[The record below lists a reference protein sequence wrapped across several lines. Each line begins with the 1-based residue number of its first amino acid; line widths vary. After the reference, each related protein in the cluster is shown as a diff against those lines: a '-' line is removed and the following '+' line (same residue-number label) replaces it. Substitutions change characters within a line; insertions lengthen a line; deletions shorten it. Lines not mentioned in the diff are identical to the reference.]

1 VWVEIPSV
9 GTGVDDPRS
18 HGDGVDACRRADQV
32 CENEASSC
40 LRFPPPPAES
50 HEVTRA
56 TNSREVPIRARALSH
71 TGARGRAVA
80 AVMAHSPASKNGPP
94 GGVVRVRVE
103 EYEKL
108 MGSMLEEAERRI
120 AEARE
125 ARDRAVAEAE
135 TLRSAL
141 EASERQKNASKREFD
156 TWRAALVD
164 AAADELEVETRRWR
178 AVVAEKDA
186 AIAAKDAVVKEWA
199 RRAGG
204 GTATE
209 STDHRELNDRE
220 TVTRSPSRG
229 GVSSGDGNGTGGP
242 ESHETEARAATSS
255 AEEAAPSPPPG
266 THKKKHHRSRSA
278 APVAESPAALGDV
291 ARKAEAAA
299 KMRAA
304 VAAGEA
310 ASAGRAEGGGSGPS
324 GTTNPPQKGKDER
337 TSEFGFWPF
346 W

>member
-1 VWVEIPSV
+1 M
-9 GTGVDDPRS
+9 
-18 HGDGVDACRRADQV
+18 
-32 CENEASSC
+32 
-40 LRFPPPPAES
+40 
-50 HEVTRA
+50 TRA
-56 TNSREVPIRARALSH
+56 TNSREVPIRARALWH
-71 TGARGRAVA
+71 TGARGRAVV
-80 AVMAHSPASKNGPP
+80 AVMAHFPASKNGPP

-120 AEARE
+120 AEACE

-186 AIAAKDAVVKEWA
+186 AIAAKDAAVKEWA

-204 GTATE
+204 GTTTE
-209 STDHRELNDRE
+209 STDRFEPNDRE
-220 TVTRSPSRG
+220 TATRSPSRG
-229 GVSSGDGNGTGGP
+229 GVSSGEWERHRWAREPRDG
-242 ESHETEARAATSS
+242 SARGDFFRGRSDAA
-255 AEEAAPSPPPG
+255 AAAGDAQKTPPP
-266 THKKKHHRSRSA
+266 RSA
-278 APVAESPAALGDV
+278 APPVAERPRRAGTPPGSRG
-291 ARKAEAAA
+291 RR

-304 VAAGEA
+304 AAAVEA
-310 ASAGRAEGGGSGPS
+310 AAAGRAEGGSGPS
-324 GTTNPPQKGKDER
+324 GTTNPERKGKDER

>member
-1 VWVEIPSV
+1 M
-9 GTGVDDPRS
+9 
-18 HGDGVDACRRADQV
+18 
-32 CENEASSC
+32 
-40 LRFPPPPAES
+40 
-50 HEVTRA
+50 
-56 TNSREVPIRARALSH
+56 
-71 TGARGRAVA
+71 
-80 AVMAHSPASKNGPP
+80 MAHSPASKNGPP

-186 AIAAKDAVVKEWA
+186 AIAAKDAAVKEWA

-209 STDHRELNDRE
+209 STDRRELNDRE

-304 VAAGEA
+304 AAVAGEA

>member
-1 VWVEIPSV
+1 
-9 GTGVDDPRS
+9 
-18 HGDGVDACRRADQV
+18 
-32 CENEASSC
+32 
-40 LRFPPPPAES
+40 
-50 HEVTRA
+50 
-56 TNSREVPIRARALSH
+56 
-71 TGARGRAVA
+71 
-80 AVMAHSPASKNGPP
+80 MAHFPASKNGPP

-103 EYEKL
+103 EKL

-120 AEARE
+120 AEACE

-186 AIAAKDAVVKEWA
+186 AIAAKDAAVKEWA

-204 GTATE
+204 GTTTE
-209 STDHRELNDRE
+209 STDRFEPNDRE
-220 TVTRSPSRG
+220 TATRSPSRG

-255 AEEAAPSPPPG
+255 AEEATPSPPPG
-266 THKKKHHRSRSA
+266 TPKKKPHRSRSA
-278 APVAESPAALGDV
+278 APVAESPAARGDA

-304 VAAGEA
+304 AAAVEA
-310 ASAGRAEGGGSGPS
+310 AAAGRAEGGGSGPS
-324 GTTNPPQKGKDER
+324 GTTNPERKGKDER

>member
-1 VWVEIPSV
+1 M
-9 GTGVDDPRS
+9 
-18 HGDGVDACRRADQV
+18 
-32 CENEASSC
+32 
-40 LRFPPPPAES
+40 
-50 HEVTRA
+50 
-56 TNSREVPIRARALSH
+56 
-71 TGARGRAVA
+71 
-80 AVMAHSPASKNGPP
+80 MAHSPASKNGPP

-209 STDHRELNDRE
+209 STDRRELNDRE

-324 GTTNPPQKGKDER
+324 GTTNPERTGKDER

>member
-1 VWVEIPSV
+1 L
-9 GTGVDDPRS
+9 VDDPRS

-40 LRFPPPPAES
+40 LRFPPPPTES

-209 STDHRELNDRE
+209 STDRRELNDRE

-266 THKKKHHRSRSA
+266 THKKKTPPFAVGGASRR
-278 APVAESPAALGDV
+278 V
-291 ARKAEAAA
+291 ARGARGRRQESRGRREDACGGGGGGGGVCGTGRGGGFGALWDDEPPA
-299 KMRAA
+299 KR
-304 VAAGEA
+304 E
-310 ASAGRAEGGGSGPS
+310 GRADLRVWVLAVLVAGDA
-324 GTTNPPQKGKDER
+324 KDA
-337 TSEFGFWPF
+337 
-346 W
+346 